1 MSFDVF
7 FKGFRDGEVI
17 DQGGSAMRRVL
28 DPYVVAE
35 QPENDFLQLQ
45 YSDVDRAD
53 VYLDERSMMVNHV
66 SGEFT
71 WDLLVEGAIAAGW
84 VIMPI
89 GCPTCITDEA
99 QRAHLPPGLAGEAVV
114 VRDGDDLIEVFE
126 SC

>member
-53 VYLDERSMMVNHV
+53 VYS
-66 SGEFT
+66 T
-71 WDLLVEGAIAAGW
+71 GA
-84 VIMPI
+84 
-89 GCPTCITDEA
+89 
-99 QRAHLPPGLAGEAVV
+99 R
-114 VRDGDDLIEVFE
+114 
-126 SC
+126 